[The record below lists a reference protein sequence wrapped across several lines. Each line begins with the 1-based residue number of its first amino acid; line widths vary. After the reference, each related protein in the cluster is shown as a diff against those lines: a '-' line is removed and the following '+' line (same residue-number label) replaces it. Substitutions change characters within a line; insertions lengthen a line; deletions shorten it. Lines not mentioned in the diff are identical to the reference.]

1 MLRELGKFK
10 REREYI
16 MAISDPAYP
25 SSSTFD
31 KIEAYLRADEQ
42 GRNEAV
48 KATKAV
54 FRFNLKSNGQE
65 VYKEKGQR
73 AERIDG
79 LKVYSS

>member
-1 MLRELGKFK
+1 
-10 REREYI
+10 

-54 FRFNLKSNGQE
+54 FRFNLKSNGQQ
-65 VYKEKGQR
+65 V
-73 AERIDG
+73 
-79 LKVYSS
+79 